1 MSCQKILNSLIN
13 DVMDLQLM
21 KAGKFKKNSHVFDL
35 KSSIEEIILVHQ
47 FKADY
52 LSIKLSA

>member
-1 MSCQKILNSLIN
+1 
-13 DVMDLQLM
+13 MDLQLI